1 MRIGWKPV
9 QGVLLGALVLAAG
22 TTAVGEGA
30 QASSEPQPLTQA
42 DALLR
47 EGKRDQALS
56 LLQDLAAKQPNLPGV
71 AARLGKIF
79 YDKGDFASAAANLR
93 KAVEQNS
100 RDVQSVQLLGLA
112 YYAMGQLPEAIPWLE
127 RIQSELPS
135 SNVDASYIL
144 GQSYLQTRNPDKA
157 RVAYARTFGVPP
169 ESASAHLVLAKMMMR
184 QRIEEEAVGELQ
196 KALQLDP
203 NLPMAHF
210 ILGEVFLFKSDV
222 ARALEEFRKEIALNP
237 LGWYVYEGEGDADL
251 RIQKWDDA
259 ESALKRAI
267 WINPDFSGPYVLL
280 GKLELHKGEPELAAG
295 FLERAV
301 GMDPNN
307 YSAHYLLGT
316 AYKQL
321 GREDESRRERELSQK
336 LHTPE
341 PSSPQ

>member
-1 MRIGWKPV
+1 ME
-9 QGVLLGALVLAAG
+9 Q
-22 TTAVGEGA
+22 
-30 QASSEPQPLTQA
+30 
-42 DALLR
+42 
-47 EGKRDQALS
+47 GKRDQALS

-71 AARLGKIF
+71 AARLGKI
-79 YDKGDFASAAANLR
+79 YYEKGDFASAAANLR

-112 YYAMGQLPEAIPWLE
+112 YYAMGQLPEAIPLLE

-336 LHTPE
+336 LHTSE
-341 PSSPQ
+341 PSSPP